1 MSHKGISAHR
11 PAVLLLVREFISPG
25 KVPDLGRPM
34 GLWDAKLQGVGALHT
49 FPGFPLIEVKLN
61 LPMG

>member
-11 PAVLLLVREFISPG
+11 SPVLKLVREFIRPG
-25 KVPDLGRPM
+25 EVPDLGRPM
-34 GLWDAKLQGVGALHT
+34 GLWGAKLQGVGILHG

-61 LPMG
+61 LPKG